1 MDKEKV
7 ALITGSARGI
17 GKGIALELAKQ
28 NVNIAVNDLKDDEK
42 AKRATQQCREQGVS
56 AEFFPADISDSA
68 DRKELMEGVKEEFGR
83 LDMLVNNAGVS
94 PKERKDILEASEES
108 FDRLM
113 NINLKGP
120 YFLTQLASKWMISQK
135 EEYPERDLFIVNISS
150 MSAYTS
156 SPERGEYCVSKA
168 GISMMTKLYADRLAD
183 EGINVYEIR
192 PGIIKTSMTE
202 SVTDKYDRLIKEEGI
217 TPIKRWGQPEDIGKA
232 VVAIAKGYHL
242 YSTGEVFNL
251 DGGFHL
257 QRL

>member
-1 MDKEKV
+1 MNGKKV

-17 GKGIALELAKQ
+17 GKGIALELAKE
-28 NVNIAVNDLKDDEK
+28 NVNMAVNDLKDNEK

-56 AEFFPADISDSA
+56 AEFFPADISDAA
-68 DRKELMEGVKEEFGR
+68 DRKELIEGVKEEFGR

-94 PKERKDILEASEES
+94 PKERRDILEASEES

-120 YFLTQLASKWMISQK
+120 YFLTQLASKWMINQK

-156 SPERGEYCVSKA
+156 SPERGDYCVSKA

-183 EGINVYEIR
+183 DGINVYEIR